1 MPCWGKYEFLV
12 VLIFYIIY
20 GMLKAGLQFKISQL
34 IHEEQA
40 RKQFM
45 LLATDCERNPLK
57 LLKLKFRYDY

>member
-1 MPCWGKYEFLV
+1 
-12 VLIFYIIY
+12 
-20 GMLKAGLQFKISQL
+20 MLKAGLQFKISQL